1 MPVFRSGHGLAPQW
15 CELEFFEIVRLAV
28 GESHEFEW
36 IGAKEKL
43 IVGAGDCRIASA
55 GGVGE
60 VATKGANLDL
70 TEAGGTFRVTEVN
83 RATILIRM
91 CGHWGDR
98 LGGSG
103 LFTGVRITDPQDKG
117 DPVAYPKQTNFDSHY
132 HDCDEYWILFKGHG
146 EVVTEGKSF
155 DVRDGDCVATGM
167 GYHHDMPVVHVT
179 IRAVY
184 FETSMAGQKRRGHLW
199 DHTHGEAQPQ
209 LDRV

>member
-103 LFTGVRITDPQDKG
+103 LFTGATKLPTPSFLSCVPSK
-117 DPVAYPKQTNFDSHY
+117 KF
-132 HDCDEYWILFKGHG
+132 FKGLPCL
-146 EVVTEGKSF
+146 SF
-155 DVRDGDCVATGM
+155 SNPCVR
-167 GYHHDMPVVHVT
+167 
-179 IRAVY
+179 
-184 FETSMAGQKRRGHLW
+184 L
-199 DHTHGEAQPQ
+199 
-209 LDRV
+209 